1 MDMNVSLLL
10 REPIGSM
17 RDYDIDEVIDITG
30 EGKNENRIRG
40 TCNFLRTQRSI
51 LVKCNLNTEL
61 ELPCSRCAGNY
72 FQPVKIK
79 FTEEFYPSI
88 DAESGVMLPPPEEAS
103 SFTID
108 AQHILDLTEAVRQ
121 YFLLAVPMKPLCK
134 KDCAGLC
141 PTCGKNLNQGKCDCP
156 PADIDP
162 RWARLADLK

>member
-10 REPIGSM
+10 REPIGST
-17 RDYDIDEVIDITG
+17 RGYDIDEVIDITG
-30 EGKNENRIRG
+30 EGKNENRIKG

-51 LVKCNLNTEL
+51 LVNCDLRAEL
-61 ELPCSRCAGNY
+61 EQTCSRCASNY
-72 FQPVKIK
+72 LQPLKIE

-108 AQHILDLTEAVRQ
+108 GQHILDLTEAVRQ
-121 YFLLAVPMKPLCK
+121 YFLLAVPMKALCK
-134 KDCAGLC
+134 KTCAGLC
-141 PTCGKNLNQGKCDCP
+141 ATCGKNLNQGKCGCP
-156 PADIDP
+156 PSDIDP